1 MRLSFSKSLGGGFRI
16 YSSQSFGA
24 KKMTQAQ
31 IAAAKKEQF
40 LKNVAQV
47 SQFCLGDFLQ
57 RCGYNVKTI
66 TYVTSSDFGLN
77 SSDFFK
83 RSENNAL
90 FDRLIW
96 IQKEIG
102 LEIQKINFSGALSAK
117 RRERLT
123 DLVFEIDEI
132 LSKAHTE
139 TNPNEA
145 ILQIIAQKRQ
155 KSYEDIKDEWNK
167 AVMSPLKK
175 TVFGVAFVI
184 TGFLAFTGVL
194 ALVLNRDI
202 SFFEIFIVLVLLFLP
217 LVVTFILYKKQTAKP
232 KT

>member
-57 RCGYNVKTI
+57 RCGYDVKTV
-66 TYVTSSDFGLN
+66 TYVSSCDFGLN

-83 RSENNAL
+83 ISGNSAS
-90 FDRLIW
+90 FDRLVE

-102 LEIQKINFSGALSAK
+102 TEIQKINFSGALSAK

-123 DLVFEIDEI
+123 DLAFEIDEI

-145 ILQIIAQKRQ
+145 ILQTIAQNRQ
-155 KSYEDIKDEWNK
+155 KSYEDIKSECNK
-167 AVMSPLKK
+167 AVISPFKK
-175 TVFGVAFVI
+175 IIFGVAFGVS
-184 TGFLAFTGVL
+184 GFLAFAGVMM
-194 ALVLNRDI
+194 LVSSRASLLEFI
-202 SFFEIFIVLVLLFLP
+202 AVFILFFMP

-232 KT
+232 KF

>member
-57 RCGYNVKTI
+57 RCGYDVKTV
-66 TYVTSSDFGLN
+66 TYAANNDFGLN

-83 RSENNAL
+83 ISENGAS
-90 FDRLIW
+90 FDRLVE

-102 LEIQKINFSGALSAK
+102 AEIQKINFSGALCAK

-123 DLVFEIDEI
+123 DLAFEIDDM
-132 LSKAHTE
+132 LGKACAKI
-139 TNPNEA
+139 NPNEA
-145 ILQIIAQKRQ
+145 ILQTIAQKRQ
-155 KSYEDIKDEWNK
+155 KSYEDIKSECNK
-167 AVMSPLKK
+167 AVMSPFKK
-175 TVFGVAFVI
+175 IIFGIAFGI
-184 TGFLAFTGVL
+184 SGFLAFAGAMALASNRASLLEFIAVFVL
-194 ALVLNRDI
+194 
-202 SFFEIFIVLVLLFLP
+202 FFMP
-217 LVVTFILYKKQTAKP
+217 LVVTFILYKKQTEKP
-232 KT
+232 KI

>member
-16 YSSQSFGA
+16 YSSQSFWA

-90 FDRLIW
+90 FDRLIE

-132 LSKAHTE
+132 LSKAHAE
-139 TNPNEA
+139 TNPDET
-145 ILQIIAQKRQ
+145 ILQIIAQNRQ
-155 KSYEDIKDEWNK
+155 KNYEDIKDEWNK

-175 TVFGVAFVI
+175 TVFSVAFVI

-232 KT
+232 KI

>member
-1 MRLSFSKSLGGGFRI
+1 MRLSFSKSFGGGFRI

-40 LKNVAQV
+40 LKKVAQV

-66 TYVTSSDFGLN
+66 TYASSCDFGLN

-90 FDRLIW
+90 FDRLIE

-132 LSKAHTE
+132 LSKAHAE
-139 TNPNEA
+139 TNPDET
-145 ILQIIAQKRQ
+145 ILQIIAQNRQ
-155 KSYEDIKDEWNK
+155 KNYEDIKSECNK
-167 AVMSPLKK
+167 AVISPLKK
-175 TVFGVAFVI
+175 IIFGIAFVV

-194 ALVLNRDI
+194 AFVLNRDI
-202 SFFEIFIVLVLLFLP
+202 SFFEIFIVLVLLFVP

-232 KT
+232 KI

>member
-16 YSSQSFGA
+16 YSSQSFGS

-57 RCGYNVKTI
+57 RCGYDVKTV
-66 TYVTSSDFGLN
+66 TYVSSWDFGLK

-83 RSENNAL
+83 ISENSAS
-90 FDRLIW
+90 FDRLVE

-102 LEIQKINFSGALSAK
+102 TEIQKINFSGALCAK

-123 DLVFEIDEI
+123 DLAFEIDDM
-132 LSKAHTE
+132 LGKACAKI
-139 TNPNEA
+139 NPNEA
-145 ILQIIAQKRQ
+145 ILQTIAQKRQ
-155 KSYEDIKDEWNK
+155 KSYEDIKSECNK
-167 AVMSPLKK
+167 AVMSPFKK
-175 TVFGVAFVI
+175 NNFRHRFWDPRIFGFCRCDGTCVKPCKLARVYCGVCLVFYAASSYVYLI
-184 TGFLAFTGVL
+184 
-194 ALVLNRDI
+194 
-202 SFFEIFIVLVLLFLP
+202 
-217 LVVTFILYKKQTAKP
+217 
-232 KT
+232 

>member
-16 YSSQSFGA
+16 YSSQSFEA

-31 IAAAKKEQF
+31 ITAAKKEQF

-66 TYVTSSDFGLN
+66 TYVASSDFGLN

-90 FDRLIW
+90 FDRLIE

-132 LSKAHTE
+132 LSKAHAE
-139 TNPNEA
+139 TNPDEN
-145 ILQIIAQKRQ
+145 ILQIIAQNRQ
-155 KSYEDIKDEWNK
+155 KSYEDIKAEWNK

-175 TVFGVAFVI
+175 IIFGIAFGI
-184 TGFLAFTGVL
+184 GGFLAFIGAIML
-194 ALVLNRDI
+194 ASNHASLL
-202 SFFEIFIVLVLLFLP
+202 EFIAV
-217 LVVTFILYKKQTAKP
+217 FILFFMPLIITFVFYKKQTTKAKI
-232 KT
+232 

>member
-1 MRLSFSKSLGGGFRI
+1 MRLSFSKSLGDGFRI

-90 FDRLIW
+90 FDRLIE

-123 DLVFEIDEI
+123 DLVFKIDEI
-132 LSKAHTE
+132 LSKAHAE

-217 LVVTFILYKKQTAKP
+217 LVVMFILYKKQTAKP

>member
-57 RCGYNVKTI
+57 RCGYDVKTI
-66 TYVTSSDFGLN
+66 TYVAISDFGLN

-145 ILQIIAQKRQ
+145 ILQTIAQKRQ
-155 KSYEDIKDEWNK
+155 KSYEDIKSECNK
-167 AVMSPLKK
+167 AVMSPFKK
-175 TVFGVAFVI
+175 IIFGIAFGI
-184 TGFLAFTGVL
+184 SGFLAFAGAMALASNRPSLLEFIAVFVL
-194 ALVLNRDI
+194 
-202 SFFEIFIVLVLLFLP
+202 FFMP
-217 LVVTFILYKKQTAKP
+217 LVATFILYKKQTAKP
-232 KT
+232 KI

>member
-57 RCGYNVKTI
+57 RCGYDVKTI

-90 FDRLIW
+90 FDRLIE

-102 LEIQKINFSGALSAK
+102 LEIQKINFSGALFAK

-132 LSKAHTE
+132 LSKAHAE
-139 TNPNEA
+139 TNPDET
-145 ILQIIAQKRQ
+145 ILQIIAQNRQ
-155 KSYEDIKDEWNK
+155 KNYEDIKDEWNK

-175 TVFGVAFVI
+175 TVFSVAFVI

-232 KT
+232 KI

>member
-16 YSSQSFGA
+16 YLSQSFGA

-40 LKNVAQV
+40 LKTVAQV

-57 RCGYNVKTI
+57 RCGYDVKTI
-66 TYVTSSDFGLN
+66 IYASSCDFGLN

-83 RSENNAL
+83 ISKNSAS
-90 FDRLIW
+90 FDRLVE

-102 LEIQKINFSGALSAK
+102 TEIQKINFSGALSAK

-132 LSKAHTE
+132 LSKAHAE
-139 TNPNEA
+139 KNPNEA
-145 ILQIIAQKRQ
+145 ILQTIAQKRQ
-155 KSYEDIKDEWNK
+155 KSYEDIKSECNK

-175 TVFGVAFVI
+175 TIFGIAFGVS
-184 TGFLAFTGVL
+184 GFLAFIGAIML
-194 ALVLNRDI
+194 ASSRASLLEFIAVFIL
-202 SFFEIFIVLVLLFLP
+202 FFMP
-217 LVVTFILYKKQTAKP
+217 LVATFILYKKQTSKP
-232 KT
+232 KI

>member
-1 MRLSFSKSLGGGFRI
+1 M
-16 YSSQSFGA
+16 SQSFGA
-24 KKMTQAQ
+24 KKMTQTQ
-31 IAAAKKEQF
+31 IAVAKKEQF

-83 RSENNAL
+83 ISENSAS
-90 FDRLIW
+90 FDRLIE

-102 LEIQKINFSGALSAK
+102 TEIQKINFSGALSAK

-132 LSKAHTE
+132 LSKAHAEMNPDE
-139 TNPNEA
+139 T
-145 ILQIIAQKRQ
+145 ILQIIAQNRQ

-175 TVFGVAFVI
+175 IIFGIAFGI
-184 TGFLAFTGVL
+184 GGFLAFTGAM
-194 ALVLNRDI
+194 ALVSNRASLLEFI
-202 SFFEIFIVLVLLFLP
+202 AVFILFFMP
-217 LVVTFILYKKQTAKP
+217 LVATFILYKKQTAKP
-232 KT
+232 KI

>member
-24 KKMTQAQ
+24 KKMTQTQ
-31 IAAAKKEQF
+31 IAVAKKEQF

-90 FDRLIW
+90 FDRLIE

-123 DLVFEIDEI
+123 DLVFKIDEI
-132 LSKAHTE
+132 LSKAHAE

-202 SFFEIFIVLVLLFLP
+202 SFFESFIVLVLLFLP

>member
-83 RSENNAL
+83 ISENSAS
-90 FDRLIW
+90 FDRLVE

-102 LEIQKINFSGALSAK
+102 TEIQKINFSGALSAK

-123 DLVFEIDEI
+123 DLAFEIDEI
-132 LSKAHTE
+132 LSKAHAE

-145 ILQIIAQKRQ
+145 ILQTIAQNRQ
-155 KSYEDIKDEWNK
+155 KNYEDIKDEWNK

-175 TVFGVAFVI
+175 IIFGIAFGI
-184 TGFLAFTGVL
+184 SGFLAFTGVL
-194 ALVLNRDI
+194 ALVLNRYI

-232 KT
+232 KI

>member
-16 YSSQSFGA
+16 YLSQSFGA
-24 KKMTQAQ
+24 KKMTQTQ
-31 IAAAKKEQF
+31 IAVAKKEQF

-83 RSENNAL
+83 ISENSAS
-90 FDRLIW
+90 FDRLIE

-102 LEIQKINFSGALSAK
+102 TEIQKINFSGALSAK

-132 LSKAHTE
+132 LSKAHAEMNPDE
-139 TNPNEA
+139 T
-145 ILQIIAQKRQ
+145 ILQIIAQNRQ

-175 TVFGVAFVI
+175 IIFGIAFGI
-184 TGFLAFTGVL
+184 GGFLAFTGAM
-194 ALVLNRDI
+194 ALVSNRASLLEFI
-202 SFFEIFIVLVLLFLP
+202 AVFILFFIKSKRQNLKFEIMLVLVFL
-217 LVVTFILYKKQTAKP
+217 
-232 KT
+232 

>member
-1 MRLSFSKSLGGGFRI
+1 M
-16 YSSQSFGA
+16 
-24 KKMTQAQ
+24 
-31 IAAAKKEQF
+31 
-40 LKNVAQV
+40 
-47 SQFCLGDFLQ
+47 Q
-57 RCGYNVKTI
+57 RCGYDVKTI
-66 TYVTSSDFGLN
+66 TYVAISDFGLN

-145 ILQIIAQKRQ
+145 ILQTIAQKRQ
-155 KSYEDIKDEWNK
+155 KSYEDIKSECNK
-167 AVMSPLKK
+167 AVMSPFKK
-175 TVFGVAFVI
+175 IIFGIAFG
-184 TGFLAFTGVL
+184 TSGFLAFSGAMAL
-194 ALVLNRDI
+194 ASNRTSLLEFI
-202 SFFEIFIVLVLLFLP
+202 AVFILFFMP
-217 LVVTFILYKKQTAKP
+217 LVATFILYKSKRQNLKFKIKLAP
-232 KT
+232 VFCVR

>member
-167 AVMSPLKK
+167 AVMSPFKK
-175 TVFGVAFVI
+175 IIFGIAFGI
-184 TGFLAFTGVL
+184 SGFLAFAGVMML
-194 ALVLNRDI
+194 ASSRASLLEFIAVFVL
-202 SFFEIFIVLVLLFLP
+202 FFMP
-217 LVVTFILYKKQTAKP
+217 LVATFILYKKQTAKP
-232 KT
+232 KI